1 MPFKYTNEEGTKFEL
16 IEMNVKPL
24 LLWDI
29 SFPKEN
35 LDIILNTLI
44 GTDGK
49 EHKRAMESRYG
60 FIFKT
65 IIAKLRDK
73 LGLKP
78 IPVERKNDKK
88 YPIFKGSVEIFP
100 IGMKE
105 DKDTKDGEGKTVEGL

>member
-1 MPFKYTNEEGTKFEL
+1 MPFKYTNEEGTKFKL
-16 IEMNVKPL
+16 IEMNVKPI

-29 SFPKEN
+29 AFPKEN
-35 LDIILNTLI
+35 LDTVLNSLI

-49 EHKRAMESRYG
+49 EHKRSMENRYG

-78 IPVERKNDKK
+78 VPVERTHDKK
-88 YPIFKGSVEIFP
+88 FAMYTGNVEILP
-100 IGMKE
+100 IGIKE